1 MSPFRPRPA
10 LACAALLL
18 IVTGTVSC
26 QSIAPSY
33 TGTVPASVGSGP
45 AAGLAAVLSAESA
58 VAYGEADER
67 ITAARSVEGLAAED
81 ARPGYR
87 DQGRDRFEA
96 FDPNPVKVAA
106 EEPVSTFSIDVDT
119 ASYAFMRASLN
130 RGALPQPD
138 AVRVEELINYFAYD
152 YAPPESSAR
161 PFAVHV
167 SLMPTP
173 WNEATRLMH
182 IGIKGYAL
190 APESRPP
197 ANLVFLID
205 TSGSM
210 DSPDKLPLAGQRLP
224 PAAGRRWRRT
234 TRWPSSPMRARPA
247 R

>member
-18 IVTGTVSC
+18 IVAGTVSC
-26 QSIAPSY
+26 QSIAPSS
-33 TGTVPASVGSGP
+33 TEAEPASVDP
-45 AAGLAAVLSAESA
+45 DLSALMLLGESA
-58 VAYGEADER
+58 ADYGEVGER
-67 ITAARSVEGLAAED
+67 IPAARSVEVLAAE
-81 ARPGYR
+81 APSPGYR

-138 AVRVEELINYFAYD
+138 AVRVEELINYFPYD
-152 YAPPESSAR
+152 YAPPESRAR
-161 PFAVHV
+161 PFAAHV

-173 WNEATRLMH
+173 WNDATRLMH

-190 APESRPP
+190 TPDTRPP

-210 DSPDKLPLAGQRLP
+210 DSPDKLPF
-224 PAAGRRWRRT
+224 WST
-234 TRWPSSPMRARPA
+234 PSACC
-247 R
+247 